1 VAATRR
7 LAAIMFTD
15 MVGFTASTQTN
26 EASALRTLEEQERLV
41 RPVLAEYHGREIKS
55 TGDGFLVEFGS
66 ALKATE
72 CAVEI
77 QRQVNE
83 RNIRSAGAPIELRI
97 GVHLGDIERRKGD
110 VFGDAVNVAARIG
123 PCATPGGICIS
134 GSVFELVRNKISNRL
149 EKLEPR
155 ALKNVKFPVDIYR
168 LVLPWAVPESP
179 SAVPPPTGL
188 AVLPFANISPDPKDE
203 YFADGLT
210 EELISALSQV
220 RGLRVIA
227 RTSVTPYKSTSKGV
241 AQIGAELR
249 VTSVLEGSVRKVGN
263 RLRVTAQLI
272 DVLSEG
278 HVWSKTYDRE
288 LDDVFMVQSE
298 VATQV
303 AEAMKIELREGE
315 ATRLGARSEVAP
327 DSYLAYLKGRTFL
340 HTLHRESARAAKEQ
354 FERAISLDP
363 QNAAAYSGLADAI
376 RILGWEEGAT
386 VPRDEWEAA
395 GRRAAARAI
404 ELDPGLAEAHA
415 SLAIILWDDRD
426 YAGAERELKLAVSIS
441 PSYSM
446 AHHWYGD
453 ILLDEGRGEEAL
465 REFRLAEGADPLWP
479 LNLNYLAWTLI
490 FLGRL
495 DEALIAIRRLGE
507 VAPDGSMGHG
517 VLARYHLARG
527 DTEACLKELQLWE
540 EREEDPRL
548 RLAIRAIF
556 CAVSGETEKAKVL
569 LRSEEQHPGKSPNS
583 MVVVFAYCEVGDI
596 DGCIRHLEKQMRYG
610 TPPFQL
616 TRMDPKTENL
626 RRDPR
631 FPNIL
636 KEMGLG

>member
-1 VAATRR
+1 
-7 LAAIMFTD
+7 MFTD
-15 MVGFTASTQTN
+15 MVGFTASAQRD
-26 EASALRTLEEQERLV
+26 EASALKTLREQERLV
-41 RPVLAEYHGREIKS
+41 RPVFAAHQGREIKS

-77 QRQVNE
+77 QRRVNE
-83 RNIRSAGAPIELRI
+83 RNARSAAAPIELRI

-134 GSVFELVRNKISNRL
+134 GPVFELVRNKIPHRL

-168 LVLPWAVPESP
+168 LVLPWAIPESP
-179 SAVPPPTGL
+179 SAAPAPTGL

-210 EELISALSQV
+210 EELITALSQV

-249 VTSVLEGSVRKVGN
+249 VSSILEGSVRKAGN

-272 DVLSEG
+272 DVGSEG

-288 LDDVFMVQSE
+288 LDDIFVVQSE

-303 AEAMKIELREGE
+303 AEALKIELRESE
-315 ATRLGARSEVAP
+315 ATRLEARSEVVP
-327 DSYLAYLKGRTFL
+327 DSYLAYLKGRTLL

-376 RILGWEEGAT
+376 RLLGWQEGAT
-386 VPRDEWEAA
+386 VPKEEWEAA

-426 YAGAERELKLAVSIS
+426 YAGAERELRLAVSIS

-446 AHHWYGD
+446 AHHWYGV
-453 ILLDEGRGEEAL
+453 ILLDEGRGEEAIQEL
-465 REFRLAEGADPLWP
+465 RLAEGADPLWP
-479 LNLNYLAWTLI
+479 LNLNYIAWTLI

-495 DEALIAIRRLGE
+495 DEALLAIRRLAE
-507 VAPDGSMGHG
+507 VAPDSSMVHG
-517 VLARYHLARG
+517 ALARYQLARS
-527 DTEACLKELQLWE
+527 DTDACLKELKLWE
-540 EREEDPRL
+540 EREEIPRL
-548 RLAIRAIF
+548 RSTIQAVYYAIA
-556 CAVSGETEKAKVL
+556 GETEKANAL
-569 LRSEEQHPGKSPNS
+569 LRTEEEQPGKSPNS
-583 MVVVFAYCEVGDI
+583 MIVVFAYCELGDI
-596 DGCIRHLEKQMRYG
+596 DGCIRHLEKEMRYS
-610 TPPFQL
+610 TPAFQL
-616 TRMDPKTENL
+616 TRMDPRFEPL

-631 FPNIL
+631 FPKIL
-636 KEMGLG
+636 KAMGLA